1 VKPQRSDGLPD
12 FYIVFPRRQ
21 PDAKPFGLFFESTY
35 HHFLP
40 FFFIRL
46 LIRAIC
52 SIIRIH
58 LRGIVRTPFY
68 DIHKSLGAKI
78 VNFHGW
84 EMPLQYSGIMDEHVN
99 VRTNVGLFDV
109 SHMGRFEIKG
119 QQSLACLQKLVTND
133 LEKLADH
140 QALYSP
146 MCYEDGGIVD
156 DIIAYRL
163 AHDRY
168 LVVVNASN
176 RSKDFEWISN
186 HSESAHVEDISDR
199 TGLLAIQ
206 GPRASDL
213 LQRLVET
220 DLQSVKPFHIVDANI
235 DGIECMLS
243 RTGYTGEDGFE
254 LFFDSS
260 RIEIWGKLM
269 QYDKIFGI
277 KPTGLGAR
285 DTLRLEAG
293 LMLYGK
299 DMDENAT
306 PLEVPLKWTISFG
319 KKQEF
324 IGKKA
329 LSNSHPSRKLVGF
342 EVLEKRIAREGNKVL
357 MKGMKVGFVTSGSF
371 SPTLRKSIGFCF
383 VPVEVLQDQS
393 IHIDIGGKH
402 YEAKTTSTRFYK
414 RK

>member
-1 VKPQRSDGLPD
+1 M
-12 FYIVFPRRQ
+12 
-21 PDAKPFGLFFESTY
+21 TT
-35 HHFLP
+35 
-40 FFFIRL
+40 
-46 LIRAIC
+46 IC

-58 LRGIVRTPFY
+58 LRWIVRTPFY

-119 QQSLACLQKLVTND
+119 QHSLACLQRLVTND

-163 AHDRY
+163 GRDNY

-176 RSKDFEWISN
+176 RSKDFEWISKN
-186 HSESAHVEDISDR
+186 LKSAHVEDISDR

-213 LQRLVET
+213 LQKLVET
-220 DLQSVKPFHIVDANI
+220 DLQSVKPFHIVDAKI
-235 DGIECMLS
+235 DKIECMLS

-260 RIEIWGKLM
+260 RIEIWDKLM
-269 QYDKIFGI
+269 QYAKIFGI

-293 LMLYGK
+293 LMLYGN
-299 DMDENAT
+299 DMDENTT
-306 PLEVPLKWTISFG
+306 PLEVPLKWTVSLN

-329 LSNSHPSRKLVGF
+329 LINSRPSRKLVGF
-342 EVLEKRIAREGNKVL
+342 EVLEKRIARQGNKVL
-357 MKGMKVGFVTSGSF
+357 IKGMEVGFVTSGNF

-383 VPVEVLQDQS
+383 VPTEVSQDQS
-393 IHIDIGGKH
+393 IEIDIGGKH

-414 RK
+414 RKQSMQ

>member
-1 VKPQRSDGLPD
+1 
-12 FYIVFPRRQ
+12 
-21 PDAKPFGLFFESTY
+21 
-35 HHFLP
+35 
-40 FFFIRL
+40 
-46 LIRAIC
+46 
-52 SIIRIH
+52 
-58 LRGIVRTPFY
+58 VRTPFY

-78 VNFHGW
+78 VDFHGW

-109 SHMGRFEIKG
+109 SHMGRFEVKG
-119 QQSLACLQKLVTND
+119 QDSLACLQEIVTND
-133 LEKLADH
+133 LEKLVDR

-163 AHDRY
+163 AHDRF

-176 RSKDFEWISN
+176 RSKDFEWISE
-186 HSESAHVEDISDR
+186 HLKSAHVEDISAR
-199 TGLLAIQ
+199 TALLAIQ
-206 GPRASDL
+206 GPRACDL
-213 LQRLVET
+213 LQKLVET
-220 DLQSVKPFHIVDANI
+220 DLQYVKPFHLVDENI

-254 LFFDSS
+254 IFFDSS
-260 RIEIWGKLM
+260 RIEIWAKLM
-269 QYDKIFGI
+269 EYAEKFGV
-277 KPTGLGAR
+277 KPAGLGAR

-293 LMLYGK
+293 LMLDGN
-299 DMDENAT
+299 DMDENTT

-329 LSNSHPSRKLVGF
+329 LRNSRPLRKLVGF
-342 EVLEKRIAREGNKVL
+342 EVMEKRIARQGNRVL
-357 MKGMKVGFVTSGSF
+357 ANGLEVGFVTSGSF
-371 SPTLRKSIGFCF
+371 SPTVRKSIGFCF
-383 VPVEVLQDQS
+383 VPVDILQSQS
-393 IHIDIGGKH
+393 IQIDIGGKH
-402 YEAKTTSTRFYK
+402 YEAKVTSTRFYK